1 VGALA
6 LLFFPLTML
15 IGYVYGFVKAAQW
28 FKSGAAAKAWEKFM
42 GGIKSAVAWLLGI
55 PSRIAQVGSEIGT
68 ALSKAFSMENLKS
81 TLKNQFDNVF
91 GAGSADRAMQMMMDA
106 KKWFDDLLNS
116 ILENPVVKMAIDGYR
131 NAKRMLGGNTPMQDI
146 MANLETRRIQESSR
160 KVVES
165 RLQYLASGDDGA
177 KKIASIEEAQK
188 QLRASGDNES
198 VALLEQIKKM
208 VETGKSQAA
217 ILEEI
222 AQKTQGRTSFVS
234 PATPTPATSR

>member
-1 VGALA
+1 
-6 LLFFPLTML
+6 
-15 IGYVYGFVKAAQW
+15 
-28 FKSGAAAKAWEKFM
+28 
-42 GGIKSAVAWLLGI
+42 
-55 PSRIAQVGSEIGT
+55 
-68 ALSKAFSMENLKS
+68 
-81 TLKNQFDNVF
+81 
-91 GAGSADRAMQMMMDA
+91 
-106 KKWFDDLLNS
+106 
-116 ILENPVVKMAIDGYR
+116 
-131 NAKRMLGGNTPMQDI
+131 MQDI

-177 KKIASIEEAQK
+177 KKIASIEEAQR

-208 VETGKSQAA
+208 VELEKSQAA